1 MVTMSQKEFQRVKV
15 IENAAGGRL
24 SVGEASRLLQL
35 SERQVQRLKRRYR
48 PDSVGWVQHGNR
60 GRSMPWA
67 LPLPQKQ
74 LILNLA
80 GGKYQGF
87 NDSHLAEKLR
97 AEENLALSRE
107 TVRRIL
113 RAAKLASPQK
123 RRPRQYR
130 SRRPPRPRFGMMA
143 LTDAS
148 RHDWLEGR
156 GPEFTLL
163 GFQDVATGQILAAHF
178 QLEAENT
185 LGYLRALHA
194 MVTTHGIPLSLYR
207 DRHSIF
213 QRNDSH
219 WTLAEQLAGKQSP
232 TQLGRALEELGIEQI
247 PAYSPQ
253 AKGRIERAWRTC
265 QDRLVSEL
273 RLARATTLPEANAV
287 LARFCVDYNLRF
299 ARPAADSAH
308 DFRSL
313 PRRFDLARCLSLRY
327 QRVVSA
333 DHTVTLGSQS
343 IALPP
348 LPAHRGY
355 AGETVELSHQL
366 DGVLRVFR
374 AATLLT
380 ALPFAF
386 EEHPGRRPVQLTSAQ
401 KRKPTM
407 PRIYNL
413 SGRPALA
420 AVTYTLRGDKVSL
433 QL

>member
-1 MVTMSQKEFQRVKV
+1 MSQKEFQRVKV
-15 IENAAGGRL
+15 IENAADGRL
-24 SVGEASRLLQL
+24 SVREAARLLQL
-35 SERQVQRLKRRYR
+35 SERQVQRLKQRYR
-48 PDSVGWVQHGNR
+48 PDSIAWVQHGNR

-67 LPLPQKQ
+67 LPLPQQQ
-74 LILNLA
+74 LILTLA
-80 GGKYQGF
+80 RGKYQGF
-87 NDSHLAEKLR
+87 NDSHLTEKLR
-97 AEENLALSRE
+97 AEENLSVSRE
-107 TVRRIL
+107 TVRRLL
-113 RAAKLASPQK
+113 RAAKLPSPQK

-130 SRRPPRPRFGMMA
+130 SRRLPRPRFGMMA

-156 GPEFTLL
+156 GPQLTLI
-163 GFQDVATGQILAAHF
+163 GFQDDATSQILAAHF
-178 QLEAENT
+178 QLEPENT
-185 LGYLRALHA
+185 VGYLRALHA
-194 MVTTHGIPLSLYR
+194 MITAHGVPLSLYR

-213 QRNDSH
+213 QRNDAH

-232 TQLGRALEELGIEQI
+232 TQLGRALEELGIQQI

-273 RLARATTLPEANAV
+273 RLARATTLQQANTV
-287 LARFCVDYNLRF
+287 LAGFCTDYNQRF
-299 ARPAADSAH
+299 ARPPADTTR

-327 QRVVSA
+327 QRVVSP
-333 DHTVTLGSQS
+333 DHIITLGAHS

-348 LPAHRGY
+348 LPAKRGY

-366 DGVLRVFR
+366 DGTLRVYR
-374 AATLLT
+374 GDALLL
-380 ALPFAF
+380 AQLLPLQEYA
-386 EEHPGRRPVQLTSAQ
+386 ERRPAQRTTAQ
-401 KRKPTM
+401 KPKSKM

-420 AVTYTLRGDKVSL
+420 AVT
-433 QL
+433 

>member
-15 IENAAGGRL
+15 IENAVGGRL
-24 SVGEASRLLQL
+24 SVREASRLLQL

-48 PDSVGWVQHGNR
+48 PDSLDWVQHGNR
-60 GRSMPWA
+60 GRPVPWA
-67 LPLPQKQ
+67 VSLPQKQ
-74 LILNLA
+74 WILTLA
-80 GGKYQGF
+80 RGKYQGF

-97 AEENLALSRE
+97 DQEHLVVSRE
-107 TVRRIL
+107 TVRRLL

-130 SRRPPRPRFGMMA
+130 SRRPPRPRFGMMV

-156 GPEFTLL
+156 GPELTLIGL
-163 GFQDVATGQILAAHF
+163 QDDATSQILAAHF

-194 MVTTHGIPLSLYR
+194 MITTHGVPLSLYR

-213 QRNDSH
+213 QRNDTH
-219 WTLAEQLAGKQSP
+219 WTLAEQLAGQQSP
-232 TQLGRALEELGIEQI
+232 TQLGRALEELGVAQI

-273 RLARATTLPEANAV
+273 RLACASTLAEANVV
-287 LARFCVDYNLRF
+287 LEKFCLDYNQRF
-299 ARPAADSAH
+299 ARPAADSAC

-313 PRRFDLARCLSLRY
+313 PRRFDLPRCLALHYR
-327 QRVVSA
+327 RVVAA
-333 DHTVTLGSQS
+333 DHTVTLGPTA

-348 LPAHRGY
+348 LSGPRGY
-355 AGETVELSHQL
+355 AGETVELAHHL
-366 DGVLRVFR
+366 DGRLHLYRGDRLLLVLP
-374 AATLLT
+374 
-380 ALPFAF
+380 LPLA
-386 EEHPGRRPVQLTSAQ
+386 EHAERRPRLLTSAQ
-401 KRKPTM
+401 KRKTPI

-420 AVTYTLRGDKVSL
+420 AVT
-433 QL
+433 

>member
-1 MVTMSQKEFQRVKV
+1 MSQKEFQRVKV

-24 SVGEASRLLQL
+24 SVREASRLLQL

-48 PDSVGWVQHGNR
+48 PDSTAWVHHGNR
-60 GRSMPWA
+60 GRPMPWA
-67 LPLPQKQ
+67 VTLPQKQ
-74 LILNLA
+74 LILTLA
-80 GGKYQGF
+80 RGKYRGF

-97 AEENLALSRE
+97 DQENLPLSRE

-123 RRPRQYR
+123 RRPRKYR

-148 RHDWLEGR
+148 RHDWLQGR
-156 GPEFTLL
+156 GPTLTL
-163 GFQDVATGQILAAHF
+163 IGFQDDATGQILAAHF
-178 QLEAENT
+178 QLQAENT

-194 MVTTHGIPLSLYR
+194 MISTHGVPLSLYH

-213 QRNDSH
+213 QRNDPH

-232 TQLGRALEELGIEQI
+232 TQLGRALQQLGIQQI

-273 RLARATTLPEANAV
+273 RLAGASTLAQANAV
-287 LARFCVDYNLRF
+287 LDRFCADYNQRF
-299 ARPAADSAH
+299 ARPAADSAR

-313 PRRFDLARCLSLRY
+313 PRRFDLARCLSLHYR
-327 QRVVSA
+327 RLVAA
-333 DHTVTLGSQS
+333 DHTVTLGANS

-348 LPAHRGY
+348 LPGQRGY
-355 AGETVELSHQL
+355 AGQTVELAHHL
-366 DGVLRVFR
+366 DGRLHVYRGDQ
-374 AATLLT
+374 LLL
-380 ALPFAF
+380 ALSLPLQ
-386 EEHPGRRPVQLTSAQ
+386 EHAERRPAPLTTAQ
-401 KRKPTM
+401 KRKTPT

-420 AVTYTLRGDKVSL
+420 AVT
-433 QL
+433 

>member
-48 PDSVGWVQHGNR
+48 PDSLGWVQHGNR
-60 GRSMPWA
+60 GRPMPWA
-67 LPLPQKQ
+67 LPVPQRQ

-80 GGKYQGF
+80 RSKYQGF

-97 AEENLALSRE
+97 AEENLCISRE

-113 RAAKLASPQK
+113 RSAKLASPQK
-123 RRPRQYR
+123 RRPRKYR
-130 SRRPPRPRFGMMA
+130 SRRPARPRFGMMA

-156 GPEFTLL
+156 GPTLTLL
-163 GFQDVATGQILAAHF
+163 GFQDDATGQILAAHF

-194 MVTTHGIPLSLYR
+194 MITTHGIPLSLYR

-213 QRNDSH
+213 QRNDPH

-232 TQLGRALEELGIEQI
+232 TQLGRALEELGIQQI

-273 RLARATTLPEANAV
+273 RLARATTLPEANTV
-287 LARFCVDYNLRF
+287 LARFCADYNQRF
-299 ARPAADSAH
+299 ARPPADAAR

-313 PRRFDLARCLSLRY
+313 PRRFDLARCLSLHYR
-327 QRVVSA
+327 RVVAA
-333 DHTVTLGSQS
+333 DHTVTLGANS

-348 LPAHRGY
+348 LPGHRGY
-355 AGETVELSHQL
+355 AGETVELAHPL
-366 DGVLRVFR
+366 DGNLHVYRGDQL
-374 AATLLT
+374 LLT
-380 ALPFAF
+380 LPLPL
-386 EEHPGRRPVQLTSAQ
+386 EEHADRRPKLLTSAQ
-401 KRKPTM
+401 KRKRPM

-420 AVTYTLRGDKVSL
+420 AVT
-433 QL
+433 

>member
-1 MVTMSQKEFQRVKV
+1 MSQKEFQRVKV

-24 SVGEASRLLQL
+24 SVREASRLLQL

-48 PDSVGWVQHGNR
+48 PDSLAWVRHGNC
-60 GRSMPWA
+60 GRPMPWA
-67 LPLPQKQ
+67 LSVPQKQ

-80 GGKYQGF
+80 RGKYQGF

-97 AEENLALSRE
+97 TEENLAVSRE
-107 TVRRIL
+107 TVRRLL

-123 RRPRQYR
+123 RRPRKYR

-156 GPEFTLL
+156 GPTLTL
-163 GFQDVATGQILAAHF
+163 IGFQDDATGQILAAHF
-178 QLEAENT
+178 QFEAENT
-185 LGYLRALHA
+185 LGYLRALHS
-194 MVTTHGIPLSLYR
+194 MITTHGVPLSLYR

-213 QRNDSH
+213 QRNDPH

-232 TQLGRALEELGIEQI
+232 TQLGRVLQELGIEQI

-273 RLARATTLPEANAV
+273 RLAHATTLAQANTV
-287 LARFCVDYNLRF
+287 LARFCADYNQRF
-299 ARPAADSAH
+299 ARPAADSAR

-313 PRRFDLARCLSLRY
+313 PRRFDLTRCLALHYR
-327 QRVVSA
+327 RVVAA
-333 DHTVTLGSQS
+333 DHTVTLGAHS

-348 LPAHRGY
+348 LPGHRGY
-355 AGETVELSHQL
+355 AGETVELAHLL
-366 DGVLRVFR
+366 DGSLHVYRGDRLLLAIPLPLEEYADRR
-374 AATLLT
+374 PALLT
-380 ALPFAF
+380 
-386 EEHPGRRPVQLTSAQ
+386 TAQ
-401 KRKPTM
+401 KRKTPI
-407 PRIYNL
+407 PRIYKL

-420 AVTYTLRGDKVSL
+420 AVT
-433 QL
+433 

>member
-24 SVGEASRLLQL
+24 SVREASRLLQL

-48 PDSVGWVQHGNR
+48 PDSIGWVQHGNR
-60 GRSMPWA
+60 GRPMPWA
-67 LPLPQKQ
+67 VSVPQKQ
-74 LILNLA
+74 LILSLA
-80 GGKYQGF
+80 RGKYRGF

-97 AEENLALSRE
+97 AEEGLALSRE
-107 TVRRIL
+107 TVRRLL

-148 RHDWLEGR
+148 RHHWLQDR
-156 GPEFTLL
+156 GPELTLV
-163 GFQDVATGQILAAHF
+163 GFQDDATSQILAAHF
-178 QLEAENT
+178 QREPENT
-185 LGYLRALHA
+185 LGYLHSLRT
-194 MVTTHGIPLSLYR
+194 MITTHGVPLSLYR
-207 DRHSIF
+207 DRHGIF
-213 QRNDSH
+213 QRNDSF
-219 WTLAEQLAGKQSP
+219 WSLAEQLAGKQAP

-253 AKGRIERAWRTC
+253 AKGRIERAWRTF

-273 RLARATTLPEANAV
+273 RLAHASTLEQANAV
-287 LARFCVDYNLRF
+287 LARFCADYNQRF
-299 ARPAADSAH
+299 ARPAADAAS

-313 PRRFDLARCLSLRY
+313 PRRFDLARCLSLHYR
-327 QRVVSA
+327 RVVAA
-333 DHTVTLGSQS
+333 DHTVTLGARS

-348 LPAHRGY
+348 LPGHRGY

-366 DGVLRVFR
+366 DGTLRVYR
-374 AATLLT
+374 GDRLLL
-380 ALPFAF
+380 ALPLPLQ
-386 EEHPGRRPVQLTSAQ
+386 EHEPRPAPITTAQ
-401 KRKPTM
+401 KRKKPM

-420 AVTYTLRGDKVSL
+420 AVT
-433 QL
+433 

>member
-24 SVGEASRLLQL
+24 SVREASRLLHL
-35 SERQVQRLKRRYR
+35 SERQVQRLKRRYQ
-48 PDSVGWVQHGNR
+48 PDSLGWVQHGNR

-67 LPLPQKQ
+67 ISFPQKQ
-74 LILNLA
+74 VILTLA
-80 GGKYQGF
+80 RGKYAGF
-87 NDSHLAEKLR
+87 NDSHLTEKLR
-97 AEENLALSRE
+97 DEEDLSLSRE

-113 RAAKLASPQK
+113 RAAKLASPQQ
-123 RRPRQYR
+123 RRPRKYR
-130 SRRPPRPRFGMMA
+130 SRRLPRPRFGMMA

-156 GPEFTLL
+156 GPELTLI
-163 GFQDVATGQILAAHF
+163 GFQDDATGQILAAHF

-185 LGYLRALHA
+185 VGYLRALHA
-194 MVTTHGIPLSLYR
+194 MIVTHGIPLSLYR

-219 WTLAEQLAGKQSP
+219 WTLAEQLAGKQAP
-232 TQLGRALEELGIEQI
+232 TQLGRALDQLGIPQI

-273 RLARATTLPEANAV
+273 RLAPATTLDQANAV
-287 LARFCVDYNLRF
+287 LHKFCADYNQRF
-299 ARPAADSAH
+299 ARPAAQAAS
-308 DFRSL
+308 DFRRL
-313 PRRFDLARCLSLRY
+313 PRRFDLARCLSLHY
-327 QRVVSA
+327 QRIVAA
-333 DHTVTLGSQS
+333 DHTVTLGAQS

-348 LPAHRGY
+348 LPGHRGY

-366 DGVLRVFR
+366 DGILRIYRGDVL
-374 AATLLT
+374 LL
-380 ALPFAF
+380 ARPSPLQ
-386 EEHPGRRPVQLTSAQ
+386 EHAERRPKLLTSAQ
-401 KRKPTM
+401 KRKSPM

-420 AVTYTLRGDKVSL
+420 AVT
-433 QL
+433 

>member
-1 MVTMSQKEFQRVKV
+1 MSQKEFQRVKV
-15 IENAAGGRL
+15 IENAAGGKL
-24 SVGEASRLLQL
+24 SVREASRLLHL
-35 SERQVQRLKRRYR
+35 SERQVQRLKRRYQ
-48 PDSVGWVQHGNR
+48 PDSLSWVQHGNR

-67 LPLPQKQ
+67 VSVPQKQ
-74 LILNLA
+74 LILTLA
-80 GGKYQGF
+80 RGKYQGF
-87 NDSHLAEKLR
+87 NDSHLTEKLHGD
-97 AEENLALSRE
+97 ENLTLSRE

-113 RAAKLASPQK
+113 RAAQLASPQK
-123 RRPRQYR
+123 RRPRKYR
-130 SRRPPRPRFGMMA
+130 SRRPPRPRFGMMV

-148 RHDWLEGR
+148 RHDWLQGR
-156 GPEFTLL
+156 GPTLTL
-163 GFQDVATGQILAAHF
+163 IGFQDDATGQILAAHF
-178 QLEAENT
+178 QIEAENT
-185 LGYLRALHA
+185 VGYLRALHA
-194 MVTTHGIPLSLYR
+194 MITAHGVPLSLYH

-219 WTLAEQLAGKQSP
+219 WTLAEQLAGQQAP
-232 TQLGRALEELGIEQI
+232 TQLGQALEQLGIQQI

-273 RLARATTLPEANAV
+273 RLARATTLPQANAV
-287 LARFCVDYNLRF
+287 LARFCADYNQRF
-299 ARPAADSAH
+299 AHPPADAAS
-308 DFRSL
+308 DFRRL

-327 QRVVSA
+327 QRVVAA
-333 DHTVTLGSQS
+333 DHTVALGAQS

-366 DGVLRVFR
+366 DGMLRIFR
-374 AATLLT
+374 GDTLLT

-386 EEHPGRRPVQLTSAQ
+386 QEHPQRRPVPLTSAQ

-420 AVTYTLRGDKVSL
+420 AVT
-433 QL
+433 

>member
-1 MVTMSQKEFQRVKV
+1 MSQKEFQRVKV

-48 PDSVGWVQHGNR
+48 PDSLGWVQHGNR
-60 GRSMPWA
+60 GRPMPWA
-67 LPLPQKQ
+67 LPVPQRQ

-80 GGKYQGF
+80 RSKYQGF

-97 AEENLALSRE
+97 AEENLCVSRE

-113 RAAKLASPQK
+113 RSAKLASPQK
-123 RRPRQYR
+123 RRPRKYR
-130 SRRPPRPRFGMMA
+130 SRRPARPRFGMMA

-156 GPEFTLL
+156 GPTLTLL
-163 GFQDVATGQILAAHF
+163 GFQDDATGQILAAHF

-194 MVTTHGIPLSLYR
+194 MITTHGIPLSLYR

-213 QRNDSH
+213 QRNDPH

-232 TQLGRALEELGIEQI
+232 TQLGRALEELGIQQI

-273 RLARATTLPEANAV
+273 RLARATTLPEANTV
-287 LARFCVDYNLRF
+287 LARFCADYNQRF
-299 ARPAADSAH
+299 ARPPADAAR

-313 PRRFDLARCLSLRY
+313 PRRFDLARCLSLHYR
-327 QRVVSA
+327 RVVAA
-333 DHTVTLGSQS
+333 DHTVTLGANS

-348 LPAHRGY
+348 LPGHRGY
-355 AGETVELSHQL
+355 AGETVELAHHL
-366 DGVLRVFR
+366 DGNLRVYR
-374 AATLLT
+374 GDQLLLT
-380 ALPFAF
+380 LPLPL
-386 EEHPGRRPVQLTSAQ
+386 EEHADRRPKLLTSAQ
-401 KRKPTM
+401 KRKRPM

-420 AVTYTLRGDKVSL
+420 AVT
-433 QL
+433 

>member
-24 SVGEASRLLQL
+24 SVREASRLLHL
-35 SERQVQRLKRRYR
+35 SERQVQRLKRRYQ
-48 PDSVGWVQHGNR
+48 PDSLSWVQHGNR

-67 LPLPQKQ
+67 VSVPQKQ
-74 LILNLA
+74 LILTLA
-80 GGKYQGF
+80 RGKYPGF
-87 NDSHLAEKLR
+87 NDSHLTEKLHS
-97 AEENLALSRE
+97 EEHLTVSRE

-113 RAAKLASPQK
+113 RAAQLASPQK
-123 RRPRQYR
+123 RRPRKYR
-130 SRRPPRPRFGMMA
+130 SRRPPRLRFGMMA

-148 RHDWLEGR
+148 RHDWLQGR
-156 GPEFTLL
+156 GPALTLI
-163 GFQDVATGQILAAHF
+163 GFQDDATGQILAAHF

-185 LGYLRALHA
+185 VGYLRALHA
-194 MVTTHGIPLSLYR
+194 MITAHGVPLSLYH

-213 QRNDSH
+213 QRNDAH
-219 WTLAEQLAGKQSP
+219 WTLAEQLAGKQAP
-232 TQLGRALEELGIEQI
+232 TQLGQALQQLGIQQI

-273 RLARATTLPEANAV
+273 RLARATTLPQANTV
-287 LARFCVDYNLRF
+287 LAGFCADYNQRF
-299 ARPAADSAH
+299 ARPAADAAS
-308 DFRSL
+308 DFRRL

-327 QRVVSA
+327 QRVVAA
-333 DHTVTLGSQS
+333 DHTVPLGAQS
-343 IALPP
+343 IPLPP

-366 DGVLRVFR
+366 DGRLRVFR
-374 AATLLT
+374 GDTLLT
-380 ALPFAF
+380 TLPFAF
-386 EEHPGRRPVQLTSAQ
+386 EEHAQRRPLQLTSAQ
-401 KRKPTM
+401 KRKPMM

-420 AVTYTLRGDKVSL
+420 AVT
-433 QL
+433 

>member
-24 SVGEASRLLQL
+24 SVREASRLLQL
-35 SERQVQRLKRRYR
+35 SERQVQRLKRRYQ
-48 PDSVGWVQHGNR
+48 PDSVAWVQHGNR

-67 LPLPQKQ
+67 VSLPQKR
-74 LILNLA
+74 LILTLA
-80 GGKYQGF
+80 RGKYLGF

-97 AEENLALSRE
+97 DEEDLWVSRE

-113 RAAKLASPQK
+113 RAAKLASPQQ

-156 GPEFTLL
+156 GPELTLI
-163 GFQDVATGQILAAHF
+163 GFQDDATGQILAAHF

-194 MVTTHGIPLSLYR
+194 MIIAHGIPLSLYR

-219 WTLAEQLAGKQSP
+219 WTLAEQLAGKQAP
-232 TQLGRALEELGIEQI
+232 TQLGRALQQLGIQQI

-273 RLARATTLPEANAV
+273 RLAQATTLQQAKAV
-287 LARFCVDYNLRF
+287 LARFCVDYNQRF
-299 ARPAADSAH
+299 ARPAADAVS
-308 DFRSL
+308 DFRRL
-313 PRRFDLARCLSLRY
+313 PRRFDLARCLSLQY
-327 QRVVSA
+327 QRVVAA
-333 DHTVTLGSQS
+333 DHTVTLGAQS

-348 LPAHRGY
+348 LSGTRGY
-355 AGETVELSHQL
+355 AGETVELSHPL
-366 DGVLRVFR
+366 DGTLRVFR
-374 AATLLT
+374 GDALLI
-380 ALPFAF
+380 ALPRPL
-386 EEHPGRRPVQLTSAQ
+386 EELAQRRPVPIPSAQ
-401 KRKPTM
+401 KRKPSM

-420 AVTYTLRGDKVSL
+420 AVT
-433 QL
+433 